1 MLTLVDH
8 FGANFVIYVMAIV
21 EVGAVAWVY
30 GLTNVCRDIEF
41 MLGIKLGIYWKFCWG
56 FFIPV
61 GLTVILVYSFITSH
75 ELTHNGSAF
84 PPSAISELFDLV

>member
-8 FGANFVIYVMAIV
+8 FGSNFVIYVMAIV
-21 EVGAVAWVY
+21 EVGAVAWIY

-41 MLGIKLGIYWKFCWG
+41 MLGIKLGFYWKFCWG

-61 GLTVILVYSFITSH
+61 GLSVILIYSFIANQ
-75 ELTHNGSAF
+75 ELKHNGISF
-84 PPSAISELFDLV
+84 PMSAISKKIYF